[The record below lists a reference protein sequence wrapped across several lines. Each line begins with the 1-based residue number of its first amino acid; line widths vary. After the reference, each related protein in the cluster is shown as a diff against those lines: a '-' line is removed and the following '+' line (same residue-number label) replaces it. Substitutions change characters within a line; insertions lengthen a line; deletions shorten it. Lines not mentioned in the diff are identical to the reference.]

1 MKAKYDAQTD
11 PGKIRENNEDCFI
24 VQKLWNDTCLLCA
37 AIDGMGGYEGGEVA
51 ASIAKETIVDSL
63 VNCQNCENILQALEA
78 AVIEANN
85 RIIGE
90 RGQDLRL
97 KSMGCVAT
105 VGIIDL
111 ENALLYMA
119 HVGDSRLYLFRE
131 GRLQKLS
138 HDHSLVGYR
147 EEIGEL
153 TEEEAM
159 ANPNRNIISRSL
171 GEKLINEMGQDYIEL
186 GIFPLYSGSQLLFCT
201 DGLFDMATS
210 LDISGVLSQ
219 DIGVKEKNRQLIDL
233 ANERGGNDNITVV
246 LVELGKNPN
255 KKIKKH
261 KKKKGTS
268 SPIYTQDDDS
278 VVSLSVSLLAL
289 LLMAALC
296 VGFVIGYMFKPYF

>member
-1 MKAKYDAQTD
+1 MKAKYDAQTH
-11 PGKIRENNEDCFI
+11 PGQVRENNEDCFI
-24 VQKLWNDTCLLCA
+24 LQNLWNNSYLLCA

-51 ASIAKETIVDSL
+51 ASVAKDAIIDYL
-63 VNCQNCENILQALEA
+63 INCQNCENILQALET

-85 RIIGE
+85 RIISE
-90 RGQDLRL
+90 KSQDGRL
-97 KSMGCVAT
+97 KNMGCVAT

-119 HVGDSRLYLFRE
+119 HVGDSRLYQFRE

-159 ANPNRNIISRSL
+159 TNPNRSIISKSL
-171 GEKLINEMGQDYIEL
+171 GDKLIGEKGQDYIEL
-186 GIFPLYSGSQLLFCT
+186 GIFPLYSGSQLLFST

-210 LDISGVLSQ
+210 VEISGILSQ
-219 DIGVKEKNRQLIDL
+219 DVGVREKNRQLIDL
-233 ANERGGNDNITVV
+233 ANERGGKDNITVV
-246 LVELGKNPN
+246 LVELGKNPS
-255 KKIKKH
+255 KKEKKN
-261 KKKKGTS
+261 KKKKRTY
-268 SPIYTQDDDS
+268 SPIHSQNDDS
-278 VVSLSVSLLAL
+278 VIDMHVNLLTL

-296 VGFVIGYMFKPYF
+296 VGFAIGYMFQSLF